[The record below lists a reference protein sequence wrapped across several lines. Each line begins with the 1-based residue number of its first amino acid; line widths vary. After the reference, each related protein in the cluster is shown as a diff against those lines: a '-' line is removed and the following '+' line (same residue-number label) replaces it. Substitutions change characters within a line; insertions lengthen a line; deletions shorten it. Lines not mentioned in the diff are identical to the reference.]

1 MTKLS
6 SKSFLELV
14 QRSSLVDNDL
24 LQRAVRKCS
33 EQHGGAI
40 PADPQVIANDLV
52 GAGLLTRWHCQKLFE
67 GRFKGFFLGKY
78 KLLDHLGTGGMSS
91 VYLAEH
97 TLMQRLRAIK
107 VLPKNRVGDS
117 SYLARFYREAQATA
131 SLDHPNIVRAFDLD
145 HQDDRHYLVMEYVQ
159 GRDLLSIVQ
168 EEGPLD
174 YEAAANFIAQAAE
187 GLNYAHEQGLIHRDV
202 KPANLL
208 VNQFGVVKILDLG
221 LALICTDDA
230 ASLTL
235 LHNEN
240 VIGTADY
247 LAPEQA
253 LNSHAVDPRADI
265 YGLGGTLYFALT
277 GHPPFSAGTL
287 AQRIA
292 KHQTEVP
299 PSILVDRPDCPRE
312 LLDTCAKML
321 QKKPEDRFQSCREVA
336 ELLECW
342 LASRGLPVATRPHDP
357 AAKIDVLAAA
367 AIRWAT
373 QRAPSAKPDANE
385 CAATVVQ
392 TASPTTDGSQSI
404 STPAA
409 AAAVATA
416 TSVQVTAPT
425 AEIQLPRNESS
436 LEGAESSSQA
446 EPSAA
451 AASSRSPQPAF
462 AVRASDRS
470 FSLRHKGTGSS
481 GVTQRRVP
489 TRRPRAPRWL
499 WAVLLGL
506 VVVLVLLACLYA
518 FSTSSPAGPQ
528 RKPDLRARE
537 STSQLPS
544 HPACVTT

>member
-1 MTKLS
+1 MRRTVESLYRLKPGLQRKPGLQLDMVSLVRAGHPCYLETNRLLLFTAMTKLS
-6 SKSFLELV
+6 AKSFLELV
-14 QRSSLVDNDL
+14 QRSSLVEDDL
-24 LQRAVRKCS
+24 LQRAVQKCS
-33 EQHGGAI
+33 GQHGGTL
-40 PADPQVIANDLV
+40 PPDPQVIADDLV

-78 KLLDHLGTGGMSS
+78 KLLGHLGTGGMSS

-107 VLPKNRVGDS
+107 ILPKHRVGDS

-145 HQDDRHYLVMEYVQ
+145 HQDDRHYLVMEYVE
-159 GRDLLSIVQ
+159 GRDLQSIVQ

-208 VNQFGVVKILDLG
+208 INQLGVVKILDLG
-221 LALICTDDA
+221 LALISTDDA

-277 GHPPFSAGTL
+277 GHPPFPAGTL

-292 KHQTEVP
+292 KHQTELP
-299 PSILVDRPDCPRE
+299 PSVLVERTDCPRE
-312 LLDTCAKML
+312 LLDTCAKMM

-336 ELLECW
+336 EVLENW
-342 LASRGLPVATRPHDP
+342 LASRGLPVATRTHDS

-367 AIRWAT
+367 AMVWAT
-373 QRAPSAKPDANE
+373 KRAPWVKSAANE
-385 CAATVVQ
+385 CEVTVVQ
-392 TASPTTDGSQSI
+392 AASPTTDGSQST
-404 STPAA
+404 SAPAA
-409 AAAVATA
+409 PAAVVTA
-416 TSVQVTAPT
+416 TPVPETASAAGTPLT
-425 AEIQLPRNESS
+425 RREPDSRGSRS
-436 LEGAESSSQA
+436 
-446 EPSAA
+446 EPSHRASRGRRSQQS
-451 AASSRSPQPAF
+451 AASGIC
-462 AVRASDRS
+462 
-470 FSLRHKGTGSS
+470 H
-481 GVTQRRVP
+481 
-489 TRRPRAPRWL
+489 
-499 WAVLLGL
+499 
-506 VVVLVLLACLYA
+506 
-518 FSTSSPAGPQ
+518 
-528 RKPDLRARE
+528 PDK
-537 STSQLPS
+537 
-544 HPACVTT
+544 